1 LAKPHLGK
9 NLGPHLGKNLGKHA
23 VSKVNS
29 ILQLGYNIILES
41 QFVPEFRKNI
51 LSLFKFNIAPHP
63 IVEMV

>member
-9 NLGPHLGKNLGKHA
+9 NLGKQA

-29 ILQLGYNIILES
+29 ILQLGYNIILEG
-41 QFVPEFRKNI
+41 QFVPEFRKNT
-51 LSLFKFNIAPHP
+51 LSEFKVNIAHHP